1 VSQAKDKPQPVNA
14 RNTFTTTDAG
24 GGVREAGHFSV
35 ERLSR
40 HTGLQMTAGS
50 LETFRLYLSRCSD
63 LLLLVLLGSKATVLY
78 SCLEAVVGTYLQW
91 YWPARCVIGWHMQ
104 GSRA

>member
-1 VSQAKDKPQPVNA
+1 MSHAKDKPQPVNA

-40 HTGLQMTAGS
+40 HNGPQMKAGGLEA
-50 LETFRLYLSRCSD
+50 FRLYLSRRSD
-63 LLLLVLLGSKATVLY
+63 LLLLVLLGSEAIVLY

-91 YWPARCVIGWHMQ
+91 Y
-104 GSRA
+104 